1 MIATRVWR
9 EIPIACARYSSL
21 AAHVARARKPYQ
33 AKLDE
38 ALAVTEGLLYRR
50 GNFNG
55 TFDQLILDALLA
67 DQGAQIAFSPGF
79 RWGTTLL
86 PGDAITLEHVMD
98 QTAITYPFVTLSEL
112 TGAGI
117 KAILEDIAD
126 NLFNPDPYLQ
136 QGGDMVRVGGMSY
149 ALAPGAGIV
158 ARYLR
163 AKRTIGPL
171 DASRP
176 RLIGI
181 DRNPGLA

>member
-1 MIATRVWR
+1 
-9 EIPIACARYSSL
+9 
-21 AAHVARARKPYQ
+21 
-33 AKLDE
+33 
-38 ALAVTEGLLYRR
+38 
-50 GNFNG
+50 
-55 TFDQLILDALLA
+55 
-67 DQGAQIAFSPGF
+67 
-79 RWGTTLL
+79 
-86 PGDAITLEHVMD
+86 MD

-112 TGAGI
+112 TGAEI

-149 ALAPGAGIV
+149 ALAPGAGIGARISDMRIANQPLQPHKRYKVTGWAPVAEGAGGEAVWEVV